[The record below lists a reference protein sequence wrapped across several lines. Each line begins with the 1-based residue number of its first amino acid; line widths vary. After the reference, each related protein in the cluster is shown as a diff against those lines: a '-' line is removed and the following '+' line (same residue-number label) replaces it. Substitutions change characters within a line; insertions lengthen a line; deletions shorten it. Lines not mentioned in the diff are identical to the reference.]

1 MIRAADG
8 DEQPLIRR
16 QTIVNGSDVA
26 HDLPPLRLRFAMVIA
41 QKKHEWPIDSC
52 LNDAAEWSAV
62 DIDACLAS
70 RIVVA
75 ELRSLRAAEGVAKDS
90 HPRHVEAAGEFTVG
104 GIHAVQLIEREGH
117 VGGPRSQEFLRT
129 TLEFLASDE
138 L

>member
-16 QTIVNGSDVA
+16 QTIVNGPDVA
-26 HDLPPLRLRFAMVIA
+26 HDLPPVRLRFAMVIA

-75 ELRSLRAAEGVAKDS
+75 KLRGLRAAKGVAEDS
-90 HPRHVEAAGEFTVG
+90 DARHVESS
-104 GIHAVQLIEREGH
+104 REL
-117 VGGPRSQEFLRT
+117 P
-129 TLEFLASDE
+129 
-138 L
+138 